1 MILLSLDQ
9 SSHITGWAIFEDNK
23 LIQNGKF
30 DLKSENVG
38 ERLWHYRNAIEKLIN
53 TYHPDK
59 VVFEDIQMQGQIN
72 NVMTYRILAE
82 ILGVTEEYMVEIK
95 MPYDIIS
102 SNTWKSKLDI
112 KGKARTEQKK
122 NASQWVL
129 NTYNKK
135 VTQDEADA
143 ICLGASTLVEN
154 KKESRHYSFE

>member
-23 LIQNGKF
+23 LVQNGKF
-30 DLKSENVG
+30 DLKSDDIG
-38 ERLWHYRNAIEKLIN
+38 QRLLHYRVYLIKLIN
-53 TYHPDK
+53 EYKPNK
-59 VVFEDIQMQGQIN
+59 VVFEDIQMQGQVN
-72 NVMTYRILAE
+72 NVVTYRILAE
-82 ILGVTEEYMVEIK
+82 ILGVTEELVAELDISYE
-95 MPYDIIS
+95 IIS

-112 KGKARTEQKK
+112 KGKARAEQKR

-143 ICLGASTLVEN
+143 ICLGASTLIEN
-154 KKESRHYSFE
+154 KQESRHYSFE

>member
-1 MILLSLDQ
+1 MKLLSLDQ

-30 DLKSENVG
+30 DLKSENIG
-38 ERLWHYRNAIEKLIN
+38 ERLWDYRKHIEKLIN
-53 TYHPDK
+53 EYNPDK

-95 MPYDIIS
+95 MPYEIIS

-112 KGKARTEQKK
+112 KGKARTEQKR

-143 ICLGASTLVEN
+143 ICLGASTLVQN
-154 KKESRHYSFE
+154 KQESRHYSFE

>member
-23 LIQNGKF
+23 LVQNGKF
-30 DLKSENVG
+30 DLKSDDIG
-38 ERLWHYRNAIEKLIN
+38 QRLLHYRTHLIKLIN
-53 TYHPDK
+53 EYKPNK
-59 VVFEDIQMQGQIN
+59 VVFEDIQMQGQVN
-72 NVMTYRILAE
+72 NVVTYRILAE
-82 ILGVTEEYMVEIK
+82 ILGVTEELVTELD
-95 MPYDIIS
+95 MPYEIIS

-112 KGKARTEQKK
+112 KGKARTEQKR

-143 ICLGASTLVEN
+143 ICLGASTLIEN
-154 KKESRHYSFE
+154 KQEGRHYSFE